1 MLQLEK
7 IHSVRKE
14 EAKGGGGNGASAQ
27 RGRPIFR
34 TNFVM
39 SPSVFARP
47 VGSGTHN

>member
-14 EAKGGGGNGASAQ
+14 EAKGEKNAASGQ